1 MKPVSAPTQVLLAT
15 VSCSGEMS
23 DASLSSGESDEGP
36 CVEQD
41 PGPWVEAFKKSKA
54 LRNVAGP
61 DSQIELQVESK
72 LG

>member
-1 MKPVSAPTQVLLAT
+1 
-15 VSCSGEMS
+15 MS